1 MANEVITVRMNRSNS
16 TIPWGFTV
24 AGGSPM
30 PITISTVQKESLA
43 DKAGLQT
50 GDTITEFSGRTTKGM
65 TLQEAR
71 NIIEKVS
78 LEIHMLLQRQVTEH
92 SCLPWQLTEK
102 DNQITVDYIKPGK
115 VANYNYYK
123 TERKDVSRS
132 TSNYKVPITN
142 ESAKYHTST
151 YSKHEDNYSTDNY
164 RAESRSTSGYG
175 SADKPT
181 SGISRNVPIVLGNSV
196 PSSTKLISP
205 TAKTTDP
212 ENKSYGPVHVDTSN
226 VQSNVGYSPSSGF
239 GSGHQPAGNTPQK
252 TVWHDSGPRTLF
264 QHSPRTE
271 RQLSPHATIRHLQYN
286 SPMNLYSPQSAAE
299 QYAQQTGGIFSTDPS
314 LQRPKGD
321 EAYLKSET
329 RRLIAEEEGQTVHDK
344 SPSMQSASFKRIS
357 RACVIDGI
365 YQEYFQ
371 KLSSNNQ
378 IFRSIIVK
386 TVFIVSVNKMS
397 ILLAKIVMLITMGI
411 FALLFGLLPT
421 KIYKYVKV
429 QQIIKSSKEKLAI
442 RFLSILSCF
451 SGGVFLGVCL
461 LDLLPTANK
470 AFDQIKQQNGMETNY
485 PYMEVLI
492 GCGFFIIYLI
502 EVLSIYICGQNHI
515 HYGTNSMEKKDRN
528 GQQNENNDNQMKK
541 KQINVSA
548 EELDIS
554 IKDNY
559 VKSLSLVA
567 AIAVHSCLEGFTFGI
582 QYTMFSVTTLFLG
595 IIVHKSLIAFSIG
608 MNLIKAHPNKIYF
621 VILLIIFVALM
632 SPVGGLI
639 GIALKDAKIDEQSQ
653 NAVTAIA
660 SSLANG
666 TFIYITFF
674 EILFPEQRCTERK
687 MEQWLSTTK
696 TVMCATELQNSEGYN

>member
-151 YSKHEDNYSTDNY
+151 YSKHEEDSLNQPLNLKHQQAAPFTNVTNIKSPNVQSKQFQDNYSTDNY

-357 RACVIDGI
+357 RAC
-365 YQEYFQ
+365 
-371 KLSSNNQ
+371 
-378 IFRSIIVK
+378 
-386 TVFIVSVNKMS
+386 
-397 ILLAKIVMLITMGI
+397 
-411 FALLFGLLPT
+411 
-421 KIYKYVKV
+421 
-429 QQIIKSSKEKLAI
+429 
-442 RFLSILSCF
+442 
-451 SGGVFLGVCL
+451 
-461 LDLLPTANK
+461 
-470 AFDQIKQQNGMETNY
+470 
-485 PYMEVLI
+485 
-492 GCGFFIIYLI
+492 
-502 EVLSIYICGQNHI
+502 
-515 HYGTNSMEKKDRN
+515 GT
-528 GQQNENNDNQMKK
+528 
-541 KQINVSA
+541 
-548 EELDIS
+548 
-554 IKDNY
+554 
-559 VKSLSLVA
+559 
-567 AIAVHSCLEGFTFGI
+567 
-582 QYTMFSVTTLFLG
+582 
-595 IIVHKSLIAFSIG
+595 
-608 MNLIKAHPNKIYF
+608 
-621 VILLIIFVALM
+621 
-632 SPVGGLI
+632 PV
-639 GIALKDAKIDEQSQ
+639 D
-653 NAVTAIA
+653 
-660 SSLANG
+660 
-666 TFIYITFF
+666 
-674 EILFPEQRCTERK
+674 
-687 MEQWLSTTK
+687 
-696 TVMCATELQNSEGYN
+696 